1 MNIADWGLSEK
12 GFYCPTYDE
21 VLASKIKSA
30 KELFGENICTDNN
43 TALGKFI
50 RLETAYDLKQFEEM
64 EKIYYSI
71 SPVTATGVSLDRDVS
86 FARMS
91 RNTAIAAVH
100 KIRIYGAVNHM
111 LGKGTLVKSQGGIVF
126 YTVADCV
133 ISEYDSNQNDIEM
146 YYGEVNVQCAE
157 AGTVGN
163 VYDINSLVSVDNDV
177 TAITYVSTV
186 TNGADTESDIAL
198 LTRYNDVVDGMGT
211 NTKSAIISGLMRI
224 NGVHKVIILDNPT
237 NSNIKI
243 SDYLTVESGKY
254 AIIIYA
260 NSGLDT
266 KIAEAIFMRKPFG
279 IKQNGTTTVNL
290 KDESGE
296 THAVVFSYVRE
307 IPENIEVTC
316 TVSSE
321 FSSNG
326 IENIKANISEYVNNL
341 DIGKPLIYSKLYQQI
356 YSVPGTSEITKLTVN
371 GATDSI
377 YPARDEIIR
386 VSNISVSITE
396 D

>member
-50 RLETAYDLKQFEEM
+50 RLETAYDVKLFEEL

-71 SPVTATGVSLDRDVS
+71 SPITATGVSLDRAVS
-86 FARMS
+86 FARMT
-91 RNTAIAAVH
+91 RNTAVAAVH
-100 KIRIYGAVNHM
+100 TIRIYGTVNYV
-111 LGKGTLVKSQGGIVF
+111 LGKGTLVKSQGGVVF
-126 YTVADCV
+126 YTATDCT
-133 ISEYDSNQNDIEM
+133 ISEYEGNQNDIDM

-157 AGTVGN
+157 AGTTGN
-163 VYDINSLVSVDNDV
+163 VHDINSLVSVDNNV
-177 TAITYVSTV
+177 TAVVYVSTV
-186 TNGADTESDIAL
+186 TEGANTESDIAL
-198 LTRYNDVVDGMGT
+198 LARYNDVVDGMGT
-211 NTKSAIISGLMRI
+211 NTKSAIISELLKI
-224 NGVHKVIILDNPT
+224 NGVHKVIISDNPT
-237 NSNIKI
+237 DNDIKI

-254 AIIIYA
+254 AIIIYT

-266 KIAEAIFMRKPFG
+266 EIAEAIFKCKPFG

-296 THAVVFSYVRE
+296 SHAIVFSYVRE
-307 IPENIEVTC
+307 IPKDINVMC

-321 FSSNG
+321 FSKDG
-326 IENIKANISEYVNNL
+326 IENIKSNISEYVNNL
-341 DIGKPLIYSKLYQQI
+341 GIGKPLIYSKLYQQI
-356 YSVPGTSEITKLTVN
+356 YSVQGTSEITKLTVN
-371 GATDSI
+371 GGTASI
-377 YPARDEIIR
+377 YPTQDEIIK
-386 VSNISVSITE
+386 VNNISVSITE
-396 D
+396 G